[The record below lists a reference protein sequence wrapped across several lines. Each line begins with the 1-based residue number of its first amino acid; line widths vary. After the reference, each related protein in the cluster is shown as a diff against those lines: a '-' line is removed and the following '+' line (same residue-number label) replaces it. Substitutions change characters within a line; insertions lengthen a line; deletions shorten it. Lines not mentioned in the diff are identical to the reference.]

1 MFQPRHAQK
10 RHISTSCYCHQNKK
24 QHNMSSIEKLS
35 VYNCSL
41 SHRLPLKK
49 SIHKANFLLVLLR
62 MFMSGENHK
71 RLKRSGNSKGNE
83 SKRKYGS
90 LCVESVIYVSQ
101 SSIKGYSLDI
111 SLSVGQIYYIRRAKR
126 KKFL

>member
-1 MFQPRHAQK
+1 
-10 RHISTSCYCHQNKK
+10 
-24 QHNMSSIEKLS
+24 MSSIEKLS

-49 SIHKANFLLVLLR
+49 SIHKANFLLVLLITEG

-71 RLKRSGNSKGNE
+71 RLKRSGNRKGNE